1 MTQQLFVTP
10 AGVLED
16 RWRKA
21 FPDAQLSPSL
31 EAITERVVAPAI
43 IWLDFSAINLP
54 VRNDWLRLALTTRL
68 PVVVITDKPSNDEAM
83 AVVQAGAMGYCHC
96 MAIPSQLQEIA
107 VAVEHGGLWVG
118 QELLQ
123 KLLLASVAVASPA
136 NRDQAAH
143 ALAALTDRERMVA
156 AEVAK
161 GASNKEIARVLDIT
175 ERTVKAHLSVIFE
188 KLAVRDRVQLAL
200 LLNNVPRR

>member
-43 IWLDFSAINLP
+43 IWLDFSAINLT
-54 VRNDWLRLALTTRL
+54 VRYDWLRLSITTRL

-123 KLLLASVAVASPA
+123 KLLLASVAVAPA
-136 NRDQAAH
+136 NRDQATH

-175 ERTVKAHLSVIFE
+175 ERTVKAHLSVAFE

-200 LLNNVPRR
+200 LLNNVPPR